1 MSCDFCVKSCDLYFS
16 INRDDII
23 KAFKHLAIQLHPDKN
38 AAPGSEEAFKLVSH
52 AKDELLKTL

>member
-1 MSCDFCVKSCDLYFS
+1 MYFS